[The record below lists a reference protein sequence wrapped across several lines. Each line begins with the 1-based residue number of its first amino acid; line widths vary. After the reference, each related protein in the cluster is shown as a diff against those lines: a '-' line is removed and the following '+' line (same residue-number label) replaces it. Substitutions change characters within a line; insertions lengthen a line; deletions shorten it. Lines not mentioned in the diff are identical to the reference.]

1 MVSLWGTSKIW
12 WLDSAL
18 AQSGSVLLEKSQAG
32 KCGGGG
38 WCRVRGAWG
47 TGGRWWAEV
56 METRVMGRHGRPGA
70 HEAQHQGSGPR
81 ARELGCAGLFLC
93 F

>member
-1 MVSLWGTSKIW
+1 
-12 WLDSAL
+12 
-18 AQSGSVLLEKSQAG
+18 
-32 KCGGGG
+32 
-38 WCRVRGAWG
+38 
-47 TGGRWWAEV
+47 
-56 METRVMGRHGRPGA
+56 MGRQGRPGA